1 MYFTALLYQYLFF
14 ILVRMLHITV
24 AFDSQFYVT
33 WYVYEMRRNA
43 LFDCLGKQQ
52 YIVGK
57 NNILLVGFGNNNIL
71 LYGFGQQQ

>member
-1 MYFTALLYQYLFF
+1 
-14 ILVRMLHITV
+14 
-24 AFDSQFYVT
+24 
-33 WYVYEMRRNA
+33 MRRNA